1 MNSVEDPLIYIVGN
15 GIDED
20 QVHRQVSPE
29 KLKEFEKRYN
39 LKCFEVS
46 CKTGKGVKELME
58 ELTKEVLVTEKWNNS
73 SIDKD
78 NDEKELEKM
87 VKTKVKKILLSI
99 TFY

>member
-1 MNSVEDPLIYIVGN
+1 
-15 GIDED
+15 
-20 QVHRQVSPE
+20 
-29 KLKEFEKRYN
+29 
-39 LKCFEVS
+39 
-46 CKTGKGVKELME
+46 ME

-78 NDEKELEKM
+78 NDKKELEKL

>member
-1 MNSVEDPLIYIVGN
+1 
-15 GIDED
+15 
-20 QVHRQVSPE
+20 
-29 KLKEFEKRYN
+29 
-39 LKCFEVS
+39 
-46 CKTGKGVKELME
+46 ME

-78 NDEKELEKM
+78 NDEKETEKM